1 MRRKSILS
9 NSIEFE
15 VWQTP
20 IIQSNELWLVN
31 QLYSKF
37 NLYFFFKKNH
47 DSPADEYHVLTIDH
61 NCPFKIIEEGMGS
74 NVVGNLVTIENA
86 KVRESTKYRTFK
98 VWNTQ
103 FAIESCLGLAIPA
116 EEYDAMEKF
125 QYVIYTNDAWVQFV
139 SFDSPEWI
147 FHQGIKLDE
156 LVIQYLR
163 KDFFDD

>member
-1 MRRKSILS
+1 MKNKSKIG
-9 NSIEFE
+9 NSIIFE
-15 VWQTP
+15 SWESPV
-20 IIQSNELWLVN
+20 IQSNELWLEIQFFTENHV
-31 QLYSKF
+31 
-37 NLYFFFKKNH
+37 YFFFKRNH
-47 DSPADEYHVLTIDH
+47 DSPEDEHHVLIIDG
-61 NCPFKIIEEGMGS
+61 NSPFRITEEGMGS
-74 NVVGNLVTIENA
+74 NSVGGLVTIENA

-139 SFDSPEWI
+139 SFDSPKWI
-147 FHQGIKLDE
+147 FHQGIKLDD

-163 KDFFDD
+163 KDFLDD

>member
-1 MRRKSILS
+1 MQFFTESH
-9 NSIEFE
+9 
-15 VWQTP
+15 V
-20 IIQSNELWLVN
+20 
-31 QLYSKF
+31 
-37 NLYFFFKKNH
+37 YFFFKRNH
-47 DSPADEYHVLTIDH
+47 DSPEDEHHVLIIDGDS
-61 NCPFKIIEEGMGS
+61 PFRITEEGIGS
-74 NVVGNLVTIENA
+74 NSVGSLVTIENA

-139 SFDSPEWI
+139 SFDSPKWI
-147 FHQGIKLDE
+147 FHQGIKLDD

-163 KDFFDD
+163 KDSLDD